1 MHIIAIA
8 LYLKPPFSFRFSM
21 DFYYLPGSAPC
32 RAVLLT
38 AQCVGIELN
47 KKLLDLRAGE
57 HLKPEFLKINPQ
69 HTIPTLVDNDFALW
83 ESRAIMIYLVEQ
95 YAKTDSLYSKCPE
108 TRALINQRLYF
119 DMNLYLTFGKYIY
132 VPAMTKSAFDPEE
145 RKNLE
150 KQLEL
155 FNTLLAGNNFVIG
168 ESLTLADLSLLA
180 TISTIDVAQFLKGFN
195 VDVRKY
201 ANIKKWYENMRA
213 VTPGYKENY
222 EGCLEFKK
230 FLEGK

>member
-1 MHIIAIA
+1 
-8 LYLKPPFSFRFSM
+8 M
-21 DFYYLPGSAPC
+21 DFYYSPGSPPC

-38 AQCVGIELN
+38 AKCVGIELN
-47 KKLLDLRAGE
+47 KKLLDMRAGE

-119 DMNLYLTFGKYIY
+119 DMNLYLTFGKYCY
-132 VPAMTKSAFDPEE
+132 KPAMTKTPFDPEQ
-145 RKNLE
+145 RKQLE
-150 KQLEL
+150 TQLEL

-168 ESLTLADLSLLA
+168 ESLTLADLALVA
-180 TISTIDVAQFLKGFN
+180 TISTIDVAQILRGFN

-201 ANIKKWYENMRA
+201 ANIHKWYENMRA
-213 VTPGYKENY
+213 VTPGFKENH
-222 EGCLEFKK
+222 EGCLEMKK
-230 FLEGK
+230 FLEDK